1 MQNDYIKILSN
12 ITNPL
17 LFASKN
23 NFSNLNKIKN
33 LQEIVNDSC
42 TKVLSLNPSKEIID
56 RVNLIKIAFS
66 DFERSNDEIRKEKI
80 RKTLNIL
87 NDLGKLDL
95 TDKEERYEDNKE
107 YNNQDML
114 GKDVRYLKGVGP
126 KLSSI
131 LNKRSITTIEDLIF
145 YSPKRYDDRR
155 NISKISNVKL
165 GESSTIIGEILL
177 VNEVKNKKFKFFQV
191 VITDNS
197 SRLKLIWFNYN
208 VSYLRSVFKKGL
220 NVIVHGNI
228 NYNSYDRSL
237 QIIHPS
243 PEDIEIIDNVED
255 LDTSLQFNRIVP
267 IYPLTEGLTQKKLR
281 NLIYTVLE
289 QHTDNFNEL
298 ISKELMDKFGL
309 LNVQEALKLVHF
321 PFQTKGI
328 VNLDDRESVYNSKSH
343 KTVIFFEFFVLEL
356 GLAFKK
362 KRQEKSKGISFNTS
376 SRLVEKLI
384 ESLPFKLTSAQTR
397 VISEIDEDMESS
409 YPMSRLLQGDVGSGK
424 TIVALISILKAIE
437 CGYQAVLMVPTEILA
452 EQHYNNIKRITD
464 NLGINICLLKSAL
477 KKKEKSK
484 VYNDIQNGKSDLIV
498 GTHAL
503 LEEDVIFKNLGFVVI
518 DEQHRFGVVQRAKL
532 IGKANNSDVLIM
544 TATPIPRTL
553 AITVYGDLDISVIDE
568 LPPDRK
574 NIKTLAMKDTDNNR
588 QRCYEIVK
596 EELSKGRQAYFVYP
610 FIDESENPDFKNIR
624 YAIKMAEDLQNEVF
638 QDYKVGLLHGKMSS
652 EEKEDIMQKFLS
664 NKYHILVSTTVI
676 EVGVDVS
683 NATIMVIEN
692 AERFGLSQMHQLRGR
707 IGRGQFES
715 KCILISSYKT
725 GDDSEKR
732 LKIMKETDNGF
743 RISEADLEI
752 RGPGDFM
759 GTKQSGIPAFKFAN
773 LIRDSRILNE
783 ARSAAFEII
792 NNKEFHKEHKTLMN
806 YVINKWGELLELKS
820 IT

>member
-1 MQNDYIKILSN
+1 
-12 ITNPL
+12 
-17 LFASKN
+17 
-23 NFSNLNKIKN
+23 
-33 LQEIVNDSC
+33 
-42 TKVLSLNPSKEIID
+42 
-56 RVNLIKIAFS
+56 
-66 DFERSNDEIRKEKI
+66 
-80 RKTLNIL
+80 
-87 NDLGKLDL
+87 
-95 TDKEERYEDNKE
+95 
-107 YNNQDML
+107 
-114 GKDVRYLKGVGP
+114 
-126 KLSSI
+126 
-131 LNKRSITTIEDLIF
+131 
-145 YSPKRYDDRR
+145 
-155 NISKISNVKL
+155 
-165 GESSTIIGEILL
+165 
-177 VNEVKNKKFKFFQV
+177 
-191 VITDNS
+191 
-197 SRLKLIWFNYN
+197 
-208 VSYLRSVFKKGL
+208 
-220 NVIVHGNI
+220 
-228 NYNSYDRSL
+228 
-237 QIIHPS
+237 
-243 PEDIEIIDNVED
+243 
-255 LDTSLQFNRIVP
+255 
-267 IYPLTEGLTQKKLR
+267 
-281 NLIYTVLE
+281 
-289 QHTDNFNEL
+289 
-298 ISKELMDKFGL
+298 MDKFGL